1 MNNVKFEWVSANLFQ
16 YPPKMLP
23 TVIFNEDNGYT
34 FTLWRDGNK
43 IVHEFKKFSV
53 TIDENHE
60 TIINGFSS
68 VAIHGIHEQ
77 VILPEDHTRI
87 GGPPCDGVFYYICAV
102 PYSGEDLMVWLS
114 KEEYDILLPT
124 LHDIQDERYYKD
136 YECEFTSTTINDC
149 IKNPQNYG
157 PEQRAR
163 IMAYTYKHESDGDE
177 ECDYCHGPVGRCG
190 SRCRDSDLYY

>member
-1 MNNVKFEWVSANLFQ
+1 
-16 YPPKMLP
+16 MLP
-23 TVIFNEDNGYT
+23 TVIFNEDKGYT

-43 IVHEFKKFSV
+43 IVHDFKNFSV
-53 TIDENHE
+53 TIDENNE
-60 TIINGFSS
+60 TVINGFSS

-77 VILPEDHTRI
+77 LTTPEDHTRI

-102 PYSGEDLMVWLS
+102 PYSGEDRMVWLS
-114 KEEYDILLPT
+114 KEEYDILLPI

-163 IMAYTYKHESDGDE
+163 IMAYTYTYESDGDE